1 MTALVSDTN
10 NSNLIT
16 RRGIFIGATASL
28 VCSPAIVRITNL
40 MPVRRLPFPFGRQF
54 AGFVERLYLHAL
66 ENSFKACLL
75 DGRTS
80 FELGGHTIYVDIAR
94 QRVSYARAHGF
105 LPPYVCIYRDE

>member
-1 MTALVSDTN
+1 MTAVIPDPNDS
-10 NSNLIT
+10 SVVT
-16 RRGIFIGATASL
+16 RRGILVGAAASL
-28 VCSPAIVRITNL
+28 ICAPAIVQVTSL
-40 MPVRRLPFPFGRQF
+40 MPVRPLPFPFGRQF

-80 FELGGHTIYVDIAR
+80 FELGGHTISVDIAR